1 MWSATS
7 LAARALAARRG
18 KCNIIAGS
26 PLSPCFGWRWWPAKR
41 RLKGIRTAGGAK
53 TPVNR
58 RPMPTAFARM
68 NSPRHGT
75 DRQVLQPD
83 LGKPRRGVVLLF
95 SFQALDEGHGGVV
108 EKAAPEVSTKG
119 RFPLRR

>member
-1 MWSATS
+1 
-7 LAARALAARRG
+7 
-18 KCNIIAGS
+18 
-26 PLSPCFGWRWWPAKR
+26 
-41 RLKGIRTAGGAK
+41 
-53 TPVNR
+53 
-58 RPMPTAFARM
+58 MPTAFARM
-68 NSPRHGT
+68 NGPRHGT